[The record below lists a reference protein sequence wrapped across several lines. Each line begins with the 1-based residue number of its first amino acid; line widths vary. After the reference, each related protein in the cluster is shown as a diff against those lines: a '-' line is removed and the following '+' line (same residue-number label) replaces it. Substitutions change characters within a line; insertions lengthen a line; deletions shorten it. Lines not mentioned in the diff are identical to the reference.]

1 MCSTLENVVIGII
14 VDMAHHDIHTNGN
27 TLMDIVIVTIH
38 IIQIATMMGIV
49 EMSKEVDIMIINGI
63 TFVCLFVCL
72 CYHTLMWING

>member
-14 VDMAHHDIHTNGN
+14 VDMALHDIHTNGN

-49 EMSKEVDIMIINGI
+49 EMSKEVDIMITNSI
-63 TFVCLFVCL
+63 TFVCIIILL
-72 CYHTLMWING
+72 CGLMVEP